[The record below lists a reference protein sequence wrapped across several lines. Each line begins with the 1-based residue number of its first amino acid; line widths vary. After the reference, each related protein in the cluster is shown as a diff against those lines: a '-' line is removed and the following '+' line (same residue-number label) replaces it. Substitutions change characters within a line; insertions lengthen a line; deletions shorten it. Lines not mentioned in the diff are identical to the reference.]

1 MLPVHRPPAM
11 LPLAIESVLAQTL
24 TDFDLVVICDG
35 APPETA
41 ACARDYAARDP
52 RVRVLDLPKGERHGE
67 AHRHRVLQEAVESE
81 RPLVAQLADDD
92 LWFPEHLAE
101 LERLLA
107 DVDFGNLLQAR
118 LTPDGAVALHHGDLA
133 DPQARERMRTEPF
146 NFFGPS
152 VAGYRLAA
160 YRRLV
165 HGWEPAPTDVWSDLH
180 MWRAFLD
187 TPGLRL
193 ATRFS
198 VQGVSLSAAER
209 TDADLAERAAESRRV
224 AAGLLG
230 SAGARDDFRQRAF
243 ADLWAHLDTA
253 VTHRDQLSEAHD
265 RAVAAIADLTTQL
278 EATHAAFVQAGE
290 EAGRQRQASLR
301 RRARIRRL
309 RAQVAGLRRRNT
321 ALAEELATIRA
332 SRSWRLSAPLRR
344 LTGRRDR

>member
-1 MLPVHRPPAM
+1 MLLPVHRPPAM
-11 LPLAIESVLAQTL
+11 LPLAIESVLAQTV

-41 ACARDYAARDP
+41 ACAAEYAARDV

-67 AHRHRVLQEAVESE
+67 AHRHRVLAEADEVE

-101 LERLLA
+101 LDRLLA
-107 DVDFGNLLQAR
+107 EVDFGNLLQAR
-118 LTPDGAVALHHGDLA
+118 LTPDGAVAVHHGDLA
-133 DPQARERMRTEPF
+133 DPRTRERMRTERF

-165 HGWEPAPTDVWSDLH
+165 HGWEPAPPDLWSDLY

-198 VQGVSLSAAER
+198 VQGVSLPAAER

-230 SAGARDDFRQRAF
+230 RRGP
-243 ADLWAHLDTA
+243 
-253 VTHRDQLSEAHD
+253 VTTSGSVRSP
-265 RAVAAIADLTTQL
+265 TC
-278 EATHAAFVQAGE
+278 
-290 EAGRQRQASLR
+290 GRIWIPR
-301 RRARIRRL
+301 
-309 RAQVAGLRRRNT
+309 
-321 ALAEELATIRA
+321 
-332 SRSWRLSAPLRR
+332 
-344 LTGRRDR
+344 